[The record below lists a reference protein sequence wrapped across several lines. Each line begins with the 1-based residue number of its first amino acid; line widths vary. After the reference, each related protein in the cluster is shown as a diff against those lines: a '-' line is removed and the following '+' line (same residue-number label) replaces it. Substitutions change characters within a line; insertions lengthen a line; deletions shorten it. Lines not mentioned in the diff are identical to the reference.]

1 MNTVKNL
8 KISEKFADHYL
19 LLSLARP
26 STLNAILKYK
36 DHASIRV
43 IKRVSQRF
51 LSFYFSPVD
60 NNTVLKK
67 IRKLKS
73 NKTVQGTDIPVKNL
87 KDNAEFCAKYIYLQY
102 NKVMKKSLNFPNCF
116 KFANIVAAF
125 KQDSRNQ
132 KNICKS
138 ISTLPLISKIFEKPV
153 CRPLLNYLENILLE
167 FTKNLLHFQE

>member
-36 DHASIRV
+36 DHPSIRV

-102 NKVMKKSLNFPNCF
+102 NEVIKSLNFPNCF

-153 CRPLLNYLENILLE
+153 CRPLLNYLDNILLE